1 MSISIKTLQD
11 LEFNTVLNK
20 VSERCQTDLGKEL
33 VKSMA
38 PITNLQ
44 IIQKQ
49 LNLTNEYLSS
59 FENENQL
66 PSHYFDSLLKEINYL
81 GIENSFLE
89 IDSFLK
95 ITKLCKTIKEL
106 LVFLKKYKFYYPVLF
121 SLSENIHF
129 EVDILKFIT
138 KIMTSFGE
146 ILQNASPL
154 LNSIRKELQQ
164 VKGKISS
171 SFNVALSKAN
181 GSNYLDDIKESVVE
195 NQRVLAV
202 KAMYRKKIKGLVLGA
217 SKSGS
222 IVFIAPEETLRLSRK
237 LQNLEFDEQ
246 QEIIEIL
253 KNLTDTIRPFT
264 TDLTEYQD
272 FLAHIDLISAKANYA
287 KKIGAILPQISK
299 DKSCY
304 FKDAYHPLLLE
315 HNNQHHLKTIPQT
328 LELNQQQHIIVISG
342 PNAGGK
348 SITLKTVGL
357 LQIMFQSG
365 MLVPIHRHSTFHVFD
380 AILTDIG
387 DNQSIENQLSTYSY
401 RLKSMRQFLQKSNA
415 NTLLLIDEF
424 GTGSDP
430 ELGGALAEVFL
441 EEFHNKQAF
450 GVITTH
456 YTNLKVLA
464 DELKYTINANMQ
476 FNERTLEPLFKLCV
490 GQAGSS
496 FTFEVASKNGI
507 LFSLINRAKKKVET
521 GKVRLDKTIS
531 KLQKERNRLQKN
543 SDILEKEHFLA
554 KEKGDLLA
562 IDQKKIHQKLV
573 DFNELY
579 DKNQKMLNYGR
590 KINELIFRYFQ
601 SKNKKQ
607 LLSDFIAF
615 TTSEHTKYLK
625 RTTPTLKKITKVQK
639 QKTIEKRKAAVIK
652 LKKIETEVLK
662 EVDIIKK
669 VEAKKAGIKAQQKA
683 NYIFKPNDRVRLIDG
698 NATGHIIKIEKN
710 KVFINYGLFTT
721 TAKISQ
727 IELVLQD

>member
-1 MSISIKTLQD
+1 LAISTKTLQD

-20 VSERCQTDLGKEL
+20 VSEYCQTALGKAL
-33 VKSMA
+33 VKNIN
-38 PITNLQ
+38 PKTNLEPL
-44 IIQKQ
+44 QKS
-49 LNLTNEYLSS
+49 LKLTNEYLSS

-66 PSHYFDSLLKEINYL
+66 PSHYFDSILKEINYL

-89 IDSFLK
+89 VDSFLK
-95 ITKLCKTIKEL
+95 ITKLCKTTKEL
-106 LVFLKKYKFYYPVLF
+106 LVFLKRYKFYYPVLF
-121 SLSENIHF
+121 SLSEDIHF
-129 EVDILKFIT
+129 EVAISKHIA
-138 KIMTSFGE
+138 KIMTPFGE

-171 SFNVALSKAN
+171 SFNLVLSKAN
-181 GSNYLDDIKESVVE
+181 SSNYLDDIKESVVE

-202 KAMYRKKIKGLVLGA
+202 KAMYRKKIKGLTLGA

-222 IVFIAPEETLRLSRK
+222 IIFIAPEETLKLSRK

-253 KNLTDTIRPFT
+253 KVLTDNIRPFT
-264 TDLTEYQD
+264 ESLTLYQN
-272 FLAHIDLISAKANYA
+272 FLAHLDLISAKAQYA
-287 KKIGAILPQISK
+287 KKIGAILPQISSE
-299 DKSCY
+299 KSCY
-304 FKDAYHPLLLE
+304 FKNAYHPLLLE
-315 HNNQHHLKTIPQT
+315 HNNQHHLKTIPQS
-328 LELNQQQHIIVISG
+328 LKLNQQQHIIVISG

-348 SITLKTVGL
+348 SITLKTVGI
-357 LQIMFQSG
+357 LQVMFQSG
-365 MLVPIHRHSTFHVFD
+365 LLVPVHRHSTFHIFETV
-380 AILTDIG
+380 LTDIG

-401 RLKSMRQFLQKSNA
+401 RLKNMRQFLQKSNA

-464 DELKYTINANMQ
+464 DELKYTVNANMQ
-476 FNERTLEPLFKLCV
+476 FDERTLQPLFKLYV

-496 FTFEVASKNGI
+496 FTFEVAGKNGI
-507 LFSLINRAKKKVET
+507 KFSLINRAKKKVET

-543 SDILEKEHFLA
+543 SDVLQKEHLIA

-562 IDQKKIHQKLV
+562 TNQEKIHQKLV
-573 DFNELY
+573 DFNALY
-579 DKNQKMLNYGR
+579 DKNQKMLSYGR
-590 KINELIFRYFQ
+590 KINELIFKYFQ
-601 SKNKKQ
+601 TKNKKQ
-607 LLSDFIAF
+607 LLSDFMAF
-615 TTSEHTKYLK
+615 TTSEQTKYLK
-625 RTTPTLKKITKVQK
+625 KTTPETKEVSKAQK
-639 QKTIEKRKAAVIK
+639 QKALEKKKETALK
-652 LKKIETEVLK
+652 LKKTEAEVLK
-662 EVDIIKK
+662 EVAKIKK
-669 VEAKKAGIKAQQKA
+669 IEAKKAKLKALQKA
-683 NYIFKPNDRVRLIDG
+683 NYKFKPHDRVHLKDG
-698 NATGHIIKIEKN
+698 NAIGTISKIEKN
-710 KVFINYGLFTT
+710 KVFINYGHFTT

-727 IELVLQD
+727 IEPVVQD